1 VSVHRSVVA
10 VALFG
15 LFSWS
20 TLGCDRHSNEIADAG
35 TSREPAPATAESVN
49 ANAKPPPARPVEK
62 RPVAAPSVTI
72 EGLGTVPGWALDQTT
87 RRCVAPPESKA
98 KIEAV
103 RKRSDV
109 ALASGLAQGHVD
121 LDAFVKD
128 VGADTCIVTR
138 RLLANALEEV
148 GRGRRDAKAI
158 DEANHYWR
166 AALVVRP
173 SLIAAR
179 YDLARGLAVAGKGD
193 AAVAQLGE
201 LARAAGEGDANAS
214 VALEQAKTEKDLES
228 VRKLPAFDAAVK
240 ASSAA
245 TLIGP
250 RKDPDTSAKAVALL
264 PEDLKKRQDDIGATP
279 NRAIV
284 TYKPAF
290 TSFWT
295 WHPDP
300 STELLVAT
308 VVDDP
313 AKIGQPKADVTLD
326 YGAIAILR
334 KDATG
339 KVTLL
344 TIRKTGDSQPA
355 VAGGKNGSVIYS
367 FEQVCG
373 GLSGAL
379 TWNGKSVDMNEKS
392 CRDLP

>member
-1 VSVHRSVVA
+1 MHRSVLA
-10 VALFG
+10 VASFG
-15 LFSWS
+15 LLSWS
-20 TLGCDRHSNEIADAG
+20 TLGCDKHSNEMVDAG
-35 TSREPAPATAESVN
+35 TSREPAPAESASASASPVKH
-49 ANAKPPPARPVEK
+49 AAPRPSAS
-62 RPVAAPSVTI
+62 AAPSATV
-72 EGLGTVPGWALDQTT
+72 EGLGTVPGWGLDQTT

-98 KIEAV
+98 KVEVV

-109 ALASGLAQGHVD
+109 ALASALGQGHVD
-121 LDAFVKD
+121 LDAFVKEI
-128 VGADTCIVTR
+128 GADTCIVTR
-138 RLLANALEEV
+138 RLLASALEEA
-148 GRGRRDAKAI
+148 GRGRRDAKEI

-173 SLIAAR
+173 SLIGAR
-179 YDLARGLAVAGKGD
+179 YDLARGLAVAGKSD

-201 LARAAGEGDANAS
+201 LARAAGTGDANAAI
-214 VALEQAKTEKDLES
+214 ALEQAKTEKDLES

-240 ASSAA
+240 VSNAAS
-245 TLIGP
+245 LVGP

-295 WHPDP
+295 WRPDP

-313 AKIGQPKADVTLD
+313 AKIGQPKADITLD

-344 TIRKTGDSQPA
+344 TVRKTGDSQPV
-355 VAGGKNGSVIYS
+355 VAGGKDGSVIYS
-367 FEQVCG
+367 FEQACG

-379 TWNGKSVDMNEKS
+379 TWNGKSVDMNEKN

>member
-1 VSVHRSVVA
+1 VSVRKGSL
-10 VALFG
+10 ALV
-15 LFSWS
+15 LSLAA
-20 TLGCDRHSNEIADAG
+20 LGCDKSSNEAIDAG
-35 TSREPAPATAESVN
+35 TSREPPPPASSSA
-49 ANAKPPPARPVEK
+49 AKPPPAKPVDTRP
-62 RPVAAPSVTI
+62 PAGPPATI
-72 EGLGTVPGWALDQTT
+72 EGVGTVPAWGLDQTT
-87 RRCVAPPESKA
+87 RRCVALPESKA

-103 RKRSDV
+103 RKESDV
-109 ALASGLAQGHVD
+109 PLASALAAGHVD
-121 LDAFVKD
+121 LATFVKD
-128 VGADTCIVTR
+128 TGADACIVTR
-138 RLLANALEEV
+138 RLLANALEEA
-148 GRGRRDAKAI
+148 GRTRRDAKKI

-179 YDLARGLAVAGKGD
+179 YDLARGLSLAGKGD
-193 AAVAQLGE
+193 AAVAQLAE
-201 LARAAGEGDANAS
+201 LARAAGEADANAAI
-214 VALEQAKTEKDLES
+214 ALEQAKTEKDLES
-228 VRKLPAFDAAVK
+228 VRALPAFDAAVK
-240 ASSAA
+240 VSNAAS
-245 TLIGP
+245 LVGP
-250 RKDPDTSAKAVALL
+250 RKDPDTSTKAVALL

-290 TSFWT
+290 TKFWT
-295 WHPDP
+295 WHPEP

-313 AKIGQPKADVTLD
+313 SKIGQPKADVTLD

-344 TIRKTGDSQPA
+344 TIRKTGDSPPT

-373 GLSGAL
+373 GLSGTL